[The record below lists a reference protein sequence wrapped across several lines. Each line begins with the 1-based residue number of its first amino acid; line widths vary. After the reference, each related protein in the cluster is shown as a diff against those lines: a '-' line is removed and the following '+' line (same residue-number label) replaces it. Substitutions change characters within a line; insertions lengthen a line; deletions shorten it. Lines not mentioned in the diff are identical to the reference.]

1 MAACHRGRWRKVIK
15 GQIDQ
20 PPGPARWPILKWPL
34 FQALITFGLVNP
46 DIRWQQRFE
55 NYEKALRLLREA
67 LARVESLS
75 DLEKE
80 GTIQRFEFTVELAW
94 KTLKD
99 YLEYSGVVLSPNT
112 PKNVVKQAFTA
123 RIIGDGQ
130 IWVDMLDC
138 RNSLAHTYDE
148 AVVDRAVRE
157 MADRYLVGLQELHDF
172 LKPRSTA

>member
-1 MAACHRGRWRKVIK
+1 MS
-15 GQIDQ
+15 
-20 PPGPARWPILKWPL
+20 
-34 FQALITFGLVNP
+34 VNP
-46 DIRWQQRFE
+46 DIRWKQRFE

-67 LARVESLS
+67 LDDVDSLS

-99 YLEYSGVVLSPNT
+99 YLENSGVVLAQNT

-123 RIIGDGQ
+123 KIIRDGQ
-130 IWVDMLDC
+130 LWVDMLDC

-148 AVVDRAVRE
+148 AVVDKAVRE
-157 MADRYLVGLQELHDF
+157 MADRFLQGLDELYDF
-172 LKPRSTA
+172 LKKRSAS